1 MAVKKIN
8 TAKQL
13 TKSNKNTT
21 IKLKNNKMAH
31 YNSEK
36 KMQYMCCTVDMT
48 YIRCAKFPVS
58 VLAALKLNHC

>member
-1 MAVKKIN
+1 MYMVVKKIN

-31 YNSEK
+31 YNS
-36 KMQYMCCTVDMT
+36 V
-48 YIRCAKFPVS
+48 
-58 VLAALKLNHC
+58 

>member
-1 MAVKKIN
+1 MYMAVKTIN

-31 YNSEK
+31 YNS
-36 KMQYMCCTVDMT
+36 V
-48 YIRCAKFPVS
+48 
-58 VLAALKLNHC
+58 